1 MFSVSSFASPCG
13 RGAIAALFLWSL
25 FFVFLPTAQAQ
36 AQAQERGT
44 VKGQV
49 IDAEAGSPLPSANL
63 RILGTEEGTTSGA
76 DGRFSLRLEPGTYR
90 LRASFV
96 GYAAATKSI
105 RVDAGGTATVTFRLT
120 PGTQLDNVVVVGSR
134 GDSRSSL
141 QSAVPVDALPVDELS
156 AQSPQ
161 TDLNQLLNY
170 TAPSFQVNRQT
181 SSDATEFVDPATLR
195 SLPPDQLLVLV
206 NGKRR
211 HKSSLVN
218 TLSTVGRG
226 AAGTDL
232 NAIPTAAVQQVEVLR
247 NGASAQYG
255 SDAVA
260 GVINLKMKEATNE
273 LSANVTTGIHD
284 AGDGEEVTVE
294 ANYGFG
300 IGEDGFVNVTGMFK
314 DRART
319 NRADGNQL
327 IIFDQSDQGNFFAY
341 PAGDSPSN
349 PSQAR
354 QIDNQI
360 LDRRGLDRE
369 DFHFRVGQSSIQ
381 QGAAFLNSEFG
392 LQNGA
397 TRYAF
402 GGLSYKSGIGAPFRR
417 LPTSVSAMPY
427 TASTADTTLF
437 RNGFQPEMNS
447 DIIDQSITIGVKGT
461 INGWNWDLSNSFGRN
476 SVDYQM
482 DNTVNASL
490 LQASPTSIYAG
501 KHAFSQNTANLD
513 VSRYF
518 EDALAGV
525 NVAFGGAYR
534 IDHYQIFAGEEAS
547 YRDYGRAQVIEN
559 GELVIRDTLLQ
570 QGQDKDGG
578 SQGFVGFRPENEVDR
593 TRSNIAAYLDTEV
606 NLTEQLLVTAAGRF
620 ENYSDF
626 GRTLNGRL
634 AGRLSL
640 LDERLNLRGSASTG
654 FRAPSLHQIY
664 FNEVRTDLNDAG
676 ELVNIGTFSND
687 SEVARVLGIPA
698 LEEEKSQSYSAGFT
712 ASPIEGFDLTVD
724 GYRIYV
730 DDRVVLTGTFGS
742 SPEIADLLSQVGAE
756 NAQLFANGVDTKT
769 TGLDVVATYRTEV
782 PSVGGDMELSASGN
796 YNDTEIERLNVPP
809 ALQGQED
816 TFFGRQQQGLLTE
829 SNPRTKLNLSADY
842 SRGPVSVL
850 LRTVRFG
857 EQVRPGF
864 AENQTHSPEWIV
876 DATVSYR
883 IVEEATLS
891 VGANNLF
898 NNLPDEQVFG
908 NSYLGVFEYAPVQ
921 QGFNGAFYFARL
933 NVTL

>member
-1 MFSVSSFASPCG
+1 VGLLFA
-13 RGAIAALFLWSL
+13 L
-25 FFVFLPTAQAQ
+25 LPTGLQAQ
-36 AQAQERGT
+36 DRGT
-44 VKGQV
+44 VTGRV
-49 IDAEAGSPLPSANL
+49 VDAQTGDPLPNTNL
-63 RILGTEEGTTSGA
+63 RLLGTQTGTTTGPDGQFSFKVASG
-76 DGRFSLRLEPGTYR
+76 SYR

-96 GYAAATKSI
+96 GYAAATRQI
-105 RVDAGGTATVTFRLT
+105 RVDAGGTATVQFRLA

-134 GDSRSSL
+134 ADSRSAL
-141 QSAVPVDALPVDELS
+141 QSAVPVDALPVDELAAS
-156 AQSPQ
+156 SPQ
-161 TDLNQLLNY
+161 TDLTQLLNY
-170 TAPSFQVNRQT
+170 TAPSFQANRQT
-181 SSDATEFVDPATLR
+181 SSDATEFIDPATLR

-232 NAIPTAAVQQVEVLR
+232 NAIPTAAVRQVEVLR

-255 SDAVA
+255 SDAIA
-260 GVINLKMKEATNE
+260 GVLNLQLKEATNQ
-273 LSANVTTGIHD
+273 LSADVTTGIRN
-284 AGDGEEVTVE
+284 AGDGELVKVS

-300 IGEDGFVNVTGMFK
+300 IGDDGFVNVTGMFK

-327 IIFDQSDQGNFFAY
+327 ILFDQPVSPGFAFAY
-341 PAGDSPSN
+341 PLASN
-349 PSQAR
+349 PDQVRQRDRQELQAR
-354 QIDNQI
+354 
-360 LDRRGLDRE
+360 GLERD
-369 DFHFRVGQSSIQ
+369 DFRFRVGQSAIQ
-381 QGAAFLNSEFG
+381 QGAVFLNSEFG
-392 LQNGA
+392 LKNGA
-397 TRYAF
+397 TLYAF
-402 GGLSYKSGIGAPFRR
+402 GGLSYKNGIGAPFRR
-417 LPTSVSAMPY
+417 LPFSTAAMPY
-427 TASTADTTLF
+427 RSSNTNPSLF
-437 RNGFQPEMNS
+437 PNGFQPEMNS

-461 INGWNWDLSNSFGRN
+461 IDGWNWDLSNSFGRN

-518 EDALAGV
+518 GDALAGV

-547 YRDYGRAQVIEN
+547 YRDYGRVQLIDN
-559 GELVIRDTLLQ
+559 GELVTRDTL
-570 QGQDKDGG
+570 GKDPG
-578 SQGFVGFRPENEVDR
+578 SQGFVGFRPDNEVDR
-593 TRSNIAAYLDTEV
+593 TRNNVAAYLDTEV
-606 NLTEQLLVTAAGRF
+606 NVTEQLLVTAAGRF

-626 GRTLNGRL
+626 GRTINGRL

-664 FNEVRTDLNDAG
+664 FNEVRTDINNDG
-676 ELVNIGTFSND
+676 QLVNIGTFSND
-687 SEVARVLGIPA
+687 SEVARVLGIPR
-698 LEEEKSQSYSAGFT
+698 LEEEQSQSYSAGFT
-712 ASPIEGFDLTVD
+712 ASPIDNFDLTVD

-742 SPEIADLLSQVGAE
+742 SPGIASLLDQVGAE
-756 NAQLFANGVDTKT
+756 NAQLFANGADTKT
-769 TGLDVVATYRTEV
+769 TGLDVVATYRTAV
-782 PSVGGDMELSASGN
+782 PSVGGDLELSASGN

-816 TFFGRQQQGLLTE
+816 TFFGRQQQGFLTE
-829 SNPRTKLNLSADY
+829 SNPETKLNLSADY

-883 IVEEATLS
+883 IVDEATLS

-898 NNLPDEQVFG
+898 NNYPDDQVFG
-908 NSYLGVFEYAPVQ
+908 NSYFGVFEHAPVQ
-921 QGFNGAFYFARL
+921 QGVNGAFYFARL